1 MLSKATSAEMQLVNL
16 ALNDG
21 SFESTK
27 IAAAPTLPAV
37 KALGSPVD
45 GI

>member
-1 MLSKATSAEMQLVNL
+1 MLSKASSAEMQLVNL
-16 ALNDG
+16 AENDG

-27 IAAAPTLPAV
+27 IATAPALATV
-37 KALGSPVD
+37 KPLGSPID